1 MYIYMCA
8 MCVYACKIRTCTH
21 NNIIYVYNIVNDRE
35 LRKQTEPRVLPTR
48 IRRFCIIITSLL

>member
-1 MYIYMCA
+1 MFIYMCA

-21 NNIIYVYNIVNDRE
+21 NNIIHVCIVNDRE

-48 IRRFCIIITSLL
+48 IRSFYIIITSLL

>member
-1 MYIYMCA
+1 

-48 IRRFCIIITSLL
+48 IRRFYIIITSLL